1 MKKERLLTMVLTVLL
16 ACCSIPMRAQDE
28 IIEHEGNKYIIHVE
42 LLNPDSEMTLMDV
55 LHMCPELMSNDGKSI
70 TAAMA
75 KASRPHISC
84 LSMTSC

>member
-16 ACCSIPMRAQDE
+16 ACCSIPMSAQDE

-70 TAAMA
+70 TAGQ
-75 KASRPHISC
+75 
-84 LSMTSC
+84 